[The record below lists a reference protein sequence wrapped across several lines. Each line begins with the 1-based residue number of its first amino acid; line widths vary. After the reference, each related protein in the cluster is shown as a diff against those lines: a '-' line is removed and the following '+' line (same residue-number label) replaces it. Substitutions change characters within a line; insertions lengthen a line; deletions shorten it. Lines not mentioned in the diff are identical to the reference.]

1 MCARIPF
8 KEGLKWF
15 SINQAFLKTGNIDVG
30 DMMVSQEG
38 SEVLGIPDIV
48 TIDINALLTQNVLD
62 TFYLHMTR

>member
-15 SINQAFLKTGNIDVG
+15 SINQTFLKTGNIDVG

-48 TIDINALLTQNVLD
+48 TIDISALLTQNVLD